1 MPVCKG
7 CKEEA
12 DELMIVKVH
21 GKKKKLCEECAEIAA
36 EEAEIAEMSEDA
48 IRGMMGYKGKW

>member
-1 MPVCKG
+1 MAKCNG

-12 DELMIVKVH
+12 DELMVVKVL

-36 EEAEIAEMSEDA
+36 EEAEIAEMSEEA
-48 IRGMMGYKGKW
+48 VRGMMGYKGKW